1 MKRQGPWVRG
11 IVWAVLVVALFA
23 CGSEPTAPTSEPLD
37 TAETG
42 PALATG
48 FGAEAIGPR
57 PEYQLQMELDVGDSR
72 LRGKQVVRVPNR
84 TGVELDELVFRLYP
98 NLAQYRGSMGVG
110 SVWVDG
116 RRGLSSLREN
126 GTSLVI
132 PLEPPL
138 LPEASVTISLTFD
151 IDIPHRDAGYVLF
164 GHSQGIWSLPD
175 AYALLAVH
183 DGVVGTAGADWGWHE
198 EQAPP
203 HGDAVFAEAAYYDVT
218 LTMPPTLTLVTTGS
232 VIVEG
237 LDEAGQRVYHIVGG
251 PLREFAFL
259 ASADYL
265 QSETMADGALVR
277 SYYTVGNEAAGQ
289 AALNSAAAALRV
301 YSEEFGPYPFGEMA
315 VVEAPL
321 LYFGMEYP
329 GLNLIGQELY
339 QGRRD
344 ELENRVAH
352 EIAHQWWYAQVGND
366 QVNTPWLDE
375 GLAEYSMAVYYD
387 RVFGE
392 ARANTLVNQRWLV
405 PYQAAMENGYDNVV
419 NQPSAAFGPEY
430 EVIIYAKAALF
441 FDALRQAIGDES
453 YETLLR
459 EYVNRYRWR
468 IATPNDLLDL
478 AESISGQELDGLYSR
493 WILSKE

>member
-1 MKRQGPWVRG
+1 MV
-11 IVWAVLVVALFA
+11 ILALCA
-23 CGSEPTAPTSEPLD
+23 CGAEPTSPASEPLD
-37 TAETG
+37 TVEAD
-42 PALATG
+42 PILPTG
-48 FGAEAIGPR
+48 FGGEGIGPQ
-57 PEYQLQMELDVGDSR
+57 PEYRLHVNLDMANSR
-72 LRGKQVVRVPNR
+72 LRGTQEVKIPNR
-84 TGVELDELVFRLYP
+84 TGVELSELIFRLYP
-98 NLAQYRGSMGVG
+98 NLPQYRGSMGIG

-116 RRGLSSLREN
+116 QRGLSSLREN

-132 PLEPPL
+132 PLDPPL
-138 LPEASVTISLTFD
+138 LPESSVTIKLTFD
-151 IDIPHRDAGYVLF
+151 IDIPHRDTGYVLF

-183 DGVVGTAGADWGWHE
+183 DGVLGMAGAESGWHE
-198 EQAPP
+198 EQAPS

-218 LTMPPTLTLVTTGS
+218 LTLPPTLTLATTGS
-232 VIVEG
+232 VVAEA
-237 LDEAGQRVYHIVGG
+237 LDEAGQQVYHVVGG
-251 PLREFAFL
+251 PLREFAWL

-277 SYYTVGNEAAGQ
+277 SYYMPGNEAAGQ

-315 VVEAPL
+315 VVQAPL
-321 LYFGMEYP
+321 LHFGMEYP
-329 GLNLIGQELY
+329 GLNLIGQDLY

-344 ELENRVAH
+344 ELENRLSH

-375 GLAEYSMAVYYD
+375 GLAEYSMVVYYEH
-387 RVFGE
+387 VFGE

-405 PYQAAMENGYDNVV
+405 PYQAAVDNGYDSVV
-419 NQPSAAFGPEY
+419 NQPSGAFGPEY
-430 EVIIYAKAALF
+430 EVIVYAKAALF
-441 FDALRQAIGDES
+441 FDALHQTIGDEAFQA
-453 YETLLR
+453 LLR

-468 IATPNDLLDL
+468 IAKPGDLLAL
-478 AESISGQELDGLYSR
+478 AESISGQELDGLYSH